1 MLGERIK
8 KLILFRL
15 LFATFLLYYPQIFP
29 GASSLAFYSACV
41 AVCALSG
48 FYVLWYLTRF
58 RHRWLAVTQILLD
71 VVLES
76 YLVVFSG
83 GVESLFAAFFVLTIL
98 SSALILGEKKF
109 VLATTGASCAG
120 YLGASLAVYWTGG
133 DPLVPRDPIFFFYG
147 TSVRV
152 AIFIAIGYLSR
163 YLSGTVLE
171 LQNRL
176 QLSERLSSLGE
187 VVSKIAHEIRN
198 PLSAIRTAAEVLGE
212 SLQGKVSEQEG
223 RMITIINQ
231 ESDRL
236 TQTLQRILGYVRQV
250 QPSPKMLLLDPLI
263 ERCLNLVRL
272 QSQLH
277 PNGIVV
283 EKKYDAARIHVY
295 VDEEQ
300 AVGAFLN
307 LMLNAYQAMPK
318 GGSLKISAQESSRGT
333 GVDFEDSAGGIPAEK
348 LKELFVPFKSTK
360 KGGTGLGL
368 AEVHKIV
375 TLHEGKI
382 DVESHAGKGTLFHL
396 FFPKP

>member
-8 KLILFRL
+8 KLILIRL

-29 GASSLAFYSACV
+29 DASPLVFYGACV

-48 FYVLWYLTRF
+48 FYVLWYVTKF
-58 RHRWLAVTQILLD
+58 RQRWLAATQILLD
-71 VVLES
+71 VVLETF
-76 YLVVFSG
+76 LVTFSG
-83 GVESLFAAFFVLTIL
+83 GVESLFAVFYVLTIL

-109 VLATTGASCAG
+109 VGVTAGVSCAG
-120 YLGASLAVYWTGG
+120 YFVGSLVVYLNHWN
-133 DPLVPRDPIFFFYG
+133 PLVPRDPVYFFYG
-147 TSVRV
+147 ASVRI
-152 AIFIAIGYLSR
+152 AIFIAVGYLSR

-176 QLSERLSSLGE
+176 KLSERLSSLGE

-198 PLSAIRTAAEVLGE
+198 PLSAIRTAAEVLGD

-236 TQTLQRILGYVRQV
+236 TQTLQRILGYVRQA
-250 QPSPKMLLLDPLI
+250 SPNPKTLLLDSLI

-277 PNGIVV
+277 PDGVVV
-283 EKKYDAARIHVY
+283 EKKYDAVKTRLY

-307 LMLNAYQAMPK
+307 LMLNAYQAMPN
-318 GGSLKISAQESSRGT
+318 GGSLKISAQEGSLGT
-333 GVDFEDSAGGIPAEK
+333 SVDFEDSAGGIPPEK
-348 LKELFVPFKSTK
+348 LKDLFVPFKSTK

-368 AEVHKIV
+368 AEIHKIV

-382 DVESHAGKGTLFHL
+382 DVESYEGKGTVFRL